1 VPFVIDVDPVALSL
15 LGLQIRWYGL
25 ILLLASAA
33 AFWIALREAA
43 RRGVG
48 AEVVGDAAI
57 WVAVSALVGGRALY
71 ILQNEL
77 GMLGADPLH
86 AFMVWQGGLSFYG
99 GLIAGLVAL
108 LIFARRR
115 GLPALLVLDLAALA
129 AALGQAVGHV
139 GCLIGGDSYGIPTSL
154 PWGVVY
160 ENPGAMAPLGVALHP
175 TQLYESLGLIIVF
188 ALLWRWREPLE
199 RYGTGALAGLYL
211 IGLASL
217 RFALFFLRDESPV
230 LLGLKTAQ
238 WIGLGIGVIGVVLLA
253 VAVRRSAV
261 EQSSAAAQTSTLSL
275 EVSQS

>member
-1 VPFVIDVDPVALSL
+1 MPFVIDIDPVAFSL
-15 LGLQIRWYGL
+15 LGLQIHWYGL
-25 ILLLASAA
+25 ILLLASGA
-33 AFWIALREAA
+33 AFWIARREAA

-48 AEVVGDAAI
+48 AELVGDAAI
-57 WVAVSALVGGRALY
+57 WVAVAALVGGRALY
-71 ILQNEL
+71 ILQNDV
-77 GMLGADPLH
+77 GTLGADPLH
-86 AFMVWQGGLSFYG
+86 VLMVWQGGLSFYG

-108 LIFARRR
+108 LIFAGRR

-129 AALGQAVGHV
+129 AALGQAIGHL

-160 ENPGAMAPLGVALHP
+160 RNPGAMAPLDVPLHP

-199 RYGTGALAGLYL
+199 RYGTGVLAGLYL

-238 WIGLGIGVIGVVLLA
+238 WIGLAIGVMGAVLLA
-253 VAVRRSAV
+253 VAVRR
-261 EQSSAAAQTSTLSL
+261 SAAAQTSTLSL